1 MVLIVG
7 SGAGGS
13 TVAMEIAKAGI
24 KTTVIEKGPMVSMGK
39 AYKCYQ
45 PPEPCLDLLNTV
57 CIGGSTLVSAGNA
70 VTPSEHY
77 LEIMDIDLSE
87 YFSEIQKELNIK
99 ELPDSYFGKGTT
111 RIMDAAYSL
120 GFNIK
125 KMPKFINPQKCK
137 PCGKCALGC
146 PKNAKWTALD
156 FLKQAKKYGANIIA
170 ETPVT
175 DIITEKGKVVGVKS
189 HEKVFKSDTVILAPG
204 AISTPRLLQK
214 AGLKAGKKFFMD
226 TFVTVGGI
234 IKDIGFNKEVQMNAL
249 IEFDDYIIAPHY
261 SSLIFKQLK
270 NQGIKEA
277 DILGLMVKIKDESA
291 GRVEPDK
298 IVKYNTLNDVKLLCE
313 ASTKAG
319 AILVEAGVSPKSIV
333 STPPRGAHPG
343 GTAPIGK
350 IVNKNLETQ
359 IRGLF
364 VSDASVLPQS
374 PGIPPIVTIIA
385 LAKRLA
391 KHIISNG

>member
-13 TVAMEIAKAGI
+13 TVAREIARAGI
-24 KTTVIEKGPMVSMGK
+24 PVTVLEKGPTVSMGK

-45 PPEPCLDLLNTV
+45 PSEPCLDLLSTV
-57 CIGGSTLVSAGNA
+57 CMGGSTLVSAGNA
-70 VTPSEHY
+70 VVPSKQY
-77 LEIMDIDLSE
+77 LETMSIDLSKQLN
-87 YFSEIQKELNIK
+87 EIKKELNIK
-99 ELPDSYFGKGTT
+99 ELPDSHFGRGTI
-111 RIMDAAYSL
+111 RIMEAASHL

-125 KMPKFINPQKCK
+125 KMPKFIKPPKCK

-146 PKNAKWTALD
+146 PQNAKWTALD
-156 FLKQAKKYGANIIA
+156 YLKDAEKHGATIIN

-175 DIITEKGKVVGVKS
+175 GIITENGHVVGVKS
-189 HEKVFKSDTVILAPG
+189 HDKIFKSDTVILAPG

-214 AGLKAGKKFFMD
+214 LGLNAGKEFFMD

-234 IKDIGFNKEVQMNAL
+234 IKDIGFNEEVQMNAL
-249 IEFDDYIIAPHY
+249 IEFEDYIIAPHY
-261 SSLIFKQLK
+261 SSLIFKQLQR
-270 NQGIKEA
+270 QGTKEA

-298 IVKYNTLNDVKLLCE
+298 IVKYNTLNDVQLLCE

-319 AILVEAGVSPKSIV
+319 AILMEAGVDPRSIV

-350 IVNKNLETQ
+350 IVDKNLETP

-391 KHIISNG
+391 KHVISES